1 MKACKRKISSKK
13 YFAHPAVSRSSLFE
27 MRKSPAHYKYAL
39 ESPEQS
45 TPSLEFGTAFH
56 TAILEP
62 IKFKRIY
69 RVMPSIDRRTKEGK
83 AVCQELISSGKKFLS
98 VGDYETI
105 TEMQKSVFGN
115 KYARALLMGEKEMS
129 YFWTDEFTGIDCKCR
144 ADCRTDLKST
154 SVIVDLK
161 TCNDAQTDAFMRD
174 CFKFGYDLQSAY
186 YKTGIETV
194 TGKPHKFVFIAVEK
208 APPYAVNILEADEI
222 FIKKGY
228 DDMRLYLG
236 MLKECRD
243 TDNFYGYTGRDGTPN
258 MLGLP
263 AWLAKDYE

>member
-1 MKACKRKISSKK
+1 MEACKRRISAKT

-62 IKFKRIY
+62 KKFWQNY

-83 AVCQELISSGKKFLS
+83 IAYQELLASKKIFLS
-98 VGDYETI
+98 AEDYKAIEA
-105 TEMQKSVFGN
+105 MQASVLSN
-115 KYARALLMGEKEMS
+115 KYARVLLQGEVEKS

-161 TCNDAQTDAFMRD
+161 SCSSAETDAFMRD
-174 CFKFGYDLQSAY
+174 CFRFGYDLQSAY
-186 YKTGIETV
+186 YKTGVEAV

-208 APPYAVNILEADEI
+208 TPPYAVNILEADEI

-236 MLKECRD
+236 MLKECRE
-243 TDNFYGYTGRDGTPN
+243 TGNYYGYTGKDGTPN

>member
-1 MKACKRKISSKK
+1 MKACKRKISASK
-13 YFAHPAVSRSSLFE
+13 YFEHPAVSRSNLFK
-27 MRKSPAHYKYAL
+27 MHKSPAHYKCAL
-39 ESPEQS
+39 EAPEQ
-45 TPSLEFGTAFH
+45 TTEALEFGTAFH

-62 IKFKRIY
+62 MKFKRNY

-83 AVCQELISSGKKFLS
+83 ALYQELIDSGKVFLS
-98 VGDYETI
+98 TNDYETI
-105 TEMQKSVFGN
+105 TAMQKSVFEN

-161 TCNDAQTDAFMRD
+161 SCSNAETDAFMRD
-174 CFKFGYDLQSAY
+174 CFRFGYDLQSAY
-186 YKTGIETV
+186 YKTGVEAV
-194 TGKPHKFVFIAVEK
+194 TEKPHKFVFIAVEK
-208 APPYAVNILEADEI
+208 TPPYAVNILEADEI

-236 MLKECRD
+236 MLKECRK
-243 TDNFYGYTGRDGTPN
+243 TGNYYGYTGKDGTPN